1 MRRALSVMAIILVI
15 AIILLATM
23 TTTGCTRQSDRAAYS
38 VSQEADN
45 FNVMRRLV
53 VLDTRTDT
61 LMFECIGKFS
71 INTDAVDNQLEVV
84 VERED
89 GKYAKHFVFLSRDT
103 MYVVEDLSG
112 AAVNQFKYEVNYLPQ
127 TIVPITFVSKP

>member
-1 MRRALSVMAIILVI
+1 MKKTWMVGILV
-15 AIILLATM
+15 LVLACSM
-23 TTTGCTRQSDRAAYS
+23 LVMTGCDREANRVSYN

-45 FNVMRRLV
+45 FNIMRRLV
-53 VLDTRTDT
+53 VLDTRTDK

-71 INTDAVDNQLEVV
+71 ITTDTEDNQLEIT

-89 GKYAKHFVFLSRDT
+89 GKYAKHFVYLSRDT

-112 AAVNQFKYEVNYLPQ
+112 APVNKFKYEVNYLPQ
-127 TIVPITFVSKP
+127 MIIPATITSKP